1 MKVLRRAAAIAVAG
15 SLAAATG
22 GHAQERLTFGST
34 ALSSVHYTYAVSAAQ
49 AINDNSDAL
58 DVTVVSTGGA
68 VENLQRLARGQI
80 DFGLGTFA
88 TIYQAYAG
96 LGDFEGQAM
105 PDLRALWVHSPATQA
120 WVVREDS
127 GVTNLVELAGK
138 PFTPGQRGS
147 ATEQLVMQMLDTLG
161 IEPDYQLLALS
172 DATDAVRDNRSIG
185 YVKAGGAGTLDGTT
199 MEIAASIPVRLL
211 SFSEE
216 EVAAVQEVLPFVSF
230 DSYED
235 GEVNG
240 YPAFTAPVQV
250 IGQFTTSEAMTNEQV
265 FELLTQIVDHAD
277 VQIAAFPSFADI
289 DPVADSVALVN
300 IPLHAGAVE
309 FYRSRGIEVP
319 EELVPPEMN

>member
-1 MKVLRRAAAIAVAG
+1 MKVLGKAAAIAVAG
-15 SLAAATG
+15 LLVSAPG
-22 GHAQERLTFGST
+22 GQAQERLTFGST

-49 AINDNSDAL
+49 AINDNSDKL

-80 DFGLGTFA
+80 DLGLGTYA

-96 LGDFEGQAM
+96 LGEFEGHAM

-127 GVTNLVELAGK
+127 GVTNLSELSGR

-161 IEPDYQLLALS
+161 VKPDYQLLALS
-172 DATDAVRDNRSIG
+172 DATDAVRDNRTIG
-185 YVKAGGAGTLDGTT
+185 YVKAGGRGTLDGTT
-199 MEIAASIPVRLL
+199 LEIAASIPLRLL
-211 SFSEE
+211 SFSQE
-216 EVAAVQEVLPFVSF
+216 EVAAVQKVLPFVSF
-230 DSYED
+230 ETYAD
-235 GEVNG
+235 GQVSG
-240 YPAFTAPVQV
+240 YPGFTAPVQV
-250 IGQFTTSEAMTNEQV
+250 IGEFTTSEAMTNEQV
-265 FELLTQIVDHAD
+265 FEMLTQIIDHAD

-289 DPVADSVALVN
+289 DPLADSVALVN

-319 EELVPPEMN
+319 EALVPPEMK